1 MSKAL
6 GAAVVELH
14 TGAYCEAHTADHETK
29 KVSELERLIA
39 SAAMAHQAGL
49 EVHAGHG
56 LCFETVQ
63 PVAAI
68 EGMRELN
75 IGHFMIGEAIFEG
88 LENVIRKM
96 RGLIDVA
103 DRSSLVSSELK
114 SVEL

>member
-1 MSKAL
+1 MLRNTFILSAIVL
-6 GAAVVELH
+6 SACAQPSMPRAA
-14 TGAYCEAHTADHETK
+14 GP
-29 KVSELERLIA
+29 SE
-39 SAAMAHQAGL
+39 SA
-49 EVHAGHG
+49 
-56 LCFETVQ
+56 ETVQ

-96 RGLIDVA
+96 RGLIDAA
-103 DRSSLVSSELK
+103 DTSSLVSPELK